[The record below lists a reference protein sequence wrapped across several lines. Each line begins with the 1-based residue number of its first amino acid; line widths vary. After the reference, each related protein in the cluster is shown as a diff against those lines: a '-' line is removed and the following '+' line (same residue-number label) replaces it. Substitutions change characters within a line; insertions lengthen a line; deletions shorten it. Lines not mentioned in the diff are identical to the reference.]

1 METLPT
7 KQTTCNALS
16 ILCKSNPFEFSAPVR
31 TIKDVLALPMEERP
45 CLNAMKRAD
54 AKRYNG
60 FIRLALLKLDADIK
74 CKEKLTEGEIE
85 LIVDEIEAK
94 YGCMLTFADIAVISR
109 NAMTGKYGE
118 LYEKLTAAKV
128 LRWIDEYADEL
139 QNTAYEQNVLRD
151 KQQYGVQQKHYT
163 FPVYEKPEQPKNKV
177 QAKKDEMLAEIL
189 AKPET
194 ERTEIEKIYLQIT
207 NPNTET
213 K

>member
-7 KQTTCNALS
+7 KTNTSGALS
-16 ILCKSNPFEFSAPVR
+16 ALCKSNPFEFSVPVR

-60 FIRLALLKLDADIK
+60 FIRLALLKLDADLK

-94 YGCMLTFADIAVISR
+94 YGCLLTFADIAVISR

-139 QNTAYEQNVLRD
+139 QETAYEQNLLRNKAEYGIPK
-151 KQQYGVQQKHYT
+151 KQYKFSVGV
-163 FPVYEKPEQPKNKV
+163 EQPDTTNKV
-177 QAKKDEMLAEIL
+177 QAKKEEMLAEIL
-189 AKPET
+189 AKPES
-194 ERTEIEKIYLQIT
+194 ERSEIEKIYLQVT

>member
-16 ILCKSNPFEFSAPVR
+16 ILCKDNPFEFSVPVR
-31 TIKDVLALPMEERP
+31 TIKDVLALPREERP
-45 CLNAMKRAD
+45 VLNQLKRAD

-60 FIRLALLKLDADIK
+60 FIRLALLKLDADLK

-85 LIVDEIEAK
+85 LIVDEMEAK
-94 YGCMLTFADIAVISR
+94 YGCLLTFADIALISR

-128 LRWIDEYADEL
+128 LKWIDEYADEL
-139 QNTAYEQNVLRD
+139 QNTAYEQNLERD
-151 KQQYGVQQKHYT
+151 RQQYGVEKKHYT
-163 FPVYEKPEQPKNKV
+163 FPVYQAPEQPQNNV
-177 QAKKDEMLAEIL
+177 QNKKDELLAEIL
-189 AKPET
+189 AKPES
-194 ERTEIEKIYLQIT
+194 ERTEIEKIYIQVA
-207 NPNTET
+207 